1 MERVD
6 KPRPL
11 TSVVTVVSKVVSKV
25 LKERQGEA
33 EGYGERRFVRLD
45 GQLCGQEAVENS
57 GYTLI
62 K

>member
-11 TSVVTVVSKVVSKV
+11 TSVVTVESKVVSKV

-33 EGYGERRFVRLD
+33 ESYGGSTWVRLD
-45 GQLCGQEAVENS
+45 GQEAVNS
-57 GYTLI
+57 GRP
-62 K
+62 